1 VPASVKYAAFLRPV
15 AVGSSGKYARSRGMK
30 RICTALVFLVV
41 GVAVLGHFLG
51 WYHVTSEKE
60 GSRVDI
66 HITVD
71 EDKIHEDEVKA
82 EQELK
87 RYGQQFKEHAVESS
101 TH

>member
-1 VPASVKYAAFLRPV
+1 
-15 AVGSSGKYARSRGMK
+15 MK

-51 WYHVTSEKE
+51 WYRVTSEKD
-60 GSRVDI
+60 GSTLDI

-71 EDKIHEDEVKA
+71 EDKLHHDGIKA

-87 RYGQQFKEHAVESS
+87 RYGEQFKEHEAATSRQ
-101 TH
+101 